1 MQAQLSN
8 TVTDPRFTVVGEDS
22 KRPNKGQR
30 VCVCEG
36 GRGAGLT

>member
-30 VCVCEG
+30 VCVYVREG
-36 GRGAGLT
+36 EGPG